1 MITVNGKDSTYR
13 STFASSSSSR
23 VFSQVGCHISISK
36 YLTKKGL
43 HLRWRRRRQHP
54 SRCVVC
60 GGDCGG
66 GRRPRRRA
74 RRPLRG
80 RGQHHLCYP
89 LPTQCR
95 FKIFATV
102 TIVCSKQYA
111 PRFWLHWILAG
122 VQLLSPWRQRC
133 LHGQKLIE
141 RWKYE
146 KLLDKKILFRK
157 KPQIY

>member
-43 HLRWRRRRQHP
+43 HLRWRRCRQHP

-80 RGQHHLCYP
+80 RGQHRLCYP

-111 PRFWLHWILAG
+111 VLCTSILA
-122 VQLLSPWRQRC
+122 S
-133 LHGQKLIE
+133 
-141 RWKYE
+141 
-146 KLLDKKILFRK
+146 LDLGWSATSVTLATAVSARPKTD
-157 KPQIY
+157 